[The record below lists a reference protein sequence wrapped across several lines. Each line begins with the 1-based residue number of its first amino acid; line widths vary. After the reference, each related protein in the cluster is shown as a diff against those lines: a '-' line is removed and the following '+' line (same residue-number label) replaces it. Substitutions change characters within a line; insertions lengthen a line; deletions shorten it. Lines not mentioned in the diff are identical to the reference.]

1 MFVLLSQEKGVGGK
15 KRGNKCPEAA
25 IFFSIGLMGVL
36 QGIGIAEGFVAS
48 HEKSESVSYE
58 DLFDFL
64 GGSELFDHGH
74 G

>member
-1 MFVLLSQEKGVGGK
+1 
-15 KRGNKCPEAA
+15 
-25 IFFSIGLMGVL
+25 MGVL

-48 HEKSESVSYE
+48 HEKPESVSYE

-64 GGSELFDHGH
+64 GGSESFDHGH